1 MLKQLTEVSMSEEIY
16 SRANIRLKV
25 WLLPILPNG
34 FIKILRERLRK
45 GDSPSRGLVELEY
58 YVTDK

>member
-16 SRANIRLKV
+16 SRANIKLKV
-25 WLLPILPNG
+25 WLPMLPNG
-34 FIKILRERLRK
+34 FIKMLRERLRK
-45 GDSPSRGLVELEY
+45 GDSPSRGLVELEC